1 MKETFFG
8 YVNSIW
14 QALILIE
21 AARQGVLPRIKRRLR
36 ETDRRSIKS
45 GIRAHNFNYP
55 TANRRFILTRT
66 SPGAIFVWDEEEA
79 GIIRWTDGLRWS
91 SSKDFG
97 DFVAYVQKEDDNAE
111 EFIPFSELLHKKVL
125 SVVTADKR
133 RFHLASYYTPKDISD
148 GKLPL
153 PPHNLV
159 HIPTDYYS
167 RLRHNRPLE
176 LTSRDN
182 PDDSS
187 TSSERQDLD
196 KLQSPINPYN
206 TFYSN
211 DSQPKILDK
220 PKLPPVTTLFQV
232 ADGHYRF
239 SNPKP
244 QPTRNSNPIQQPKND
259 TFIHRKH
266 SLNM

>member
-21 AARQGVLPRIKRRLR
+21 AARLGVLPRIKRRLR

-45 GIRAHNFNYP
+45 
-55 TANRRFILTRT
+55 
-66 SPGAIFVWDEEEA
+66 GAIFVWDEEEA

-176 LTSRDN
+176 LTLRDN

-211 DSQPKILDK
+211 EPQPKILDK

-259 TFIHRKH
+259 TFIHRKKH